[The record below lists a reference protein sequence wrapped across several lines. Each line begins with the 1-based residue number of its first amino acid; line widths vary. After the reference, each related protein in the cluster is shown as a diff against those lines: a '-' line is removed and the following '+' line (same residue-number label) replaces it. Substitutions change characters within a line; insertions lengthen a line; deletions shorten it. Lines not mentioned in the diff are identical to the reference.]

1 MVRSGIK
8 AIIACAALVA
18 AACSPQADVAK
29 GPDANASAEKTFG
42 VILHAPPDWH
52 IASDEELKEMRK
64 ATADA
69 ILGDDQELR
78 RMAEASPQARTVIFA
93 VFRYGPDAV
102 VDYNPSVYASAASV
116 AQAPDMTARRYL
128 RDAIF
133 AMRALGTTMALD
145 GDFRTREIDDQV
157 FDFMRIHLDADGSV
171 VTQDHY
177 AARHGDDMINI
188 IQSYALDDEAQR
200 LETDKVVSAIE
211 LDW

>member
-8 AIIACAALVA
+8 AVMACATLLA
-18 AACSPQADVAK
+18 AACSPQADVARS
-29 GPDANASAEKTFG
+29 PDANASAGKTFG

-78 RMAEASPQARTVIFA
+78 RIAEASQQARTVMFA
-93 VFRYGPDAV
+93 AFKYGPDAV
-102 VDYNPSVYASAASV
+102 VDYNPVVYASAASV

-128 RDAIF
+128 RNAII
-133 AMRALGTTMALD
+133 AMHALGARMVPD
-145 GDFRTREIDDQV
+145 GDFRTREIDGQV
-157 FDFMRIHLDADGSV
+157 FDFMRINLDADGSV
-171 VTQDHY
+171 VTQDYY
-177 AARHGDDMINI
+177 AARHGDAMINI
-188 IQSYALDDEAQR
+188 IQSYAYADEAQR